1 MLSMRPAFV
10 TLALVAASLPV
21 LAEQMTFVLDAER
34 SEVRIRLGA
43 TLHTVPGSAPVGAS
57 TLTWD
62 TETGVASGQVVIQS
76 ADLDTGIDARNAK
89 MHDLVLK
96 TLEHP
101 EISFEAT
108 GFELRQ
114 PGTDEMRFVLKGTLT
129 LVGTSHEIELESHA
143 RRRGDDSWKARADL
157 NVPYVEWGL
166 EDPSMA
172 LFGVDKH
179 VAVEVKAIGTL
190 TRE

>member
-1 MLSMRPAFV
+1 MSWLKPTLL
-10 TLALVAASLPV
+10 TLAV
-21 LAEQMTFVLDAER
+21 LAVALPALSEQMTFVLDSER
-34 SEVRIRLGA
+34 SEVRILLGA
-43 TLHTVPGSAPVGAS
+43 TLHTVPGSAPIGPA

-62 TETGVASGQVVIQS
+62 TESGEASGQVVIQS
-76 ADLDTGIDARNAK
+76 AELDTRIDARNAK
-89 MHDLVLK
+89 MHEIVLK

-101 EISFEAT
+101 EIIFEAT

-114 PGTDEMRFVLKGTLT
+114 PGDDEMRFVLRGALT
-129 LVGTSHEIELESHA
+129 LVGTTQQIEFETHA

-166 EDPSMA
+166 EDPSMP

-190 TRE
+190 TRK